1 MGMLPGQAH
10 RSHRTRRRTLIK
22 GDSQSYCSFVT
33 CYDVTFCVRHVMS
46 DTDPAQLKALYLARA
61 AEFRELSRTATDPV
75 LTSAYAQIAENY
87 EELAKLI
94 AENEC

>member
-1 MGMLPGQAH
+1 
-10 RSHRTRRRTLIK
+10 
-22 GDSQSYCSFVT
+22 
-33 CYDVTFCVRHVMS
+33 MS

-75 LTSAYAQIAENY
+75 LTSAYTQIAENY

>member
-1 MGMLPGQAH
+1 MLPGQAH
-10 RSHRTRRRTLIK
+10 RSHRTRRRTLKK
-22 GDSQSYCSFVT
+22 GGALYYCLYVT
-33 CYDVTFCVRHVMS
+33 CYDVTFRVRYVMS